1 MHLTDCSENLGHAP
15 RVNNRVRRRLVSGRH
30 LRNLKGKND
39 WQQNKGVVSEVE
51 TNHIPEACRVEQSSM
66 FLLVLEHSER
76 EKKNVVVV
84 VRLELKHGPFCMVW
98 KHSEP
103 WE

>member
-1 MHLTDCSENLGHAP
+1 M
-15 RVNNRVRRRLVSGRH
+15 SGRH

-84 VRLELKHGPFCMVW
+84 VVRFCLFRTTGHASNSSQARSSN
-98 KHSEP
+98 KHSERRCH
-103 WE
+103 